1 MSLPHSSDSPRRSET
16 ARHLA
21 RRFWNRVRPLGL
33 ARHSVRGKVMGVV
46 LLSTAIALLVAG
58 GAMLTHDL
66 SVYRHYWASDLAT
79 EAGII
84 ASSSTPA
91 LAFDDHAA
99 AERALRALKARSEVL
114 VAALYAADGQLYA
127 DYSRTGDESVPSHA
141 PSLSGLSVS
150 GDRVDITVPLA
161 QNHEFLGTLYLRAR
175 YDLARRIEA
184 YLGIFAG
191 VIVLSMC
198 VAVAL
203 TSTLQRVITVPM
215 ETMARV
221 ARLIVEKR
229 DYSLRARKISED
241 EIGLLTE
248 AFNKMLDEVQQ
259 THSVMRDE
267 VATRQ
272 AAEAALREAH
282 MRKDEFIAT
291 LAHELRNPLAPIQ
304 QAVRIMQ
311 IPASDAQQRQWA
323 GQVIARQTQRM
334 ALLLDDLLD
343 VSRINSGRLNIRK
356 EVVPLESIVA
366 TAIETARPLIEK
378 KHHRLT
384 VNLPAES
391 LQLDVDPLRMSQA
404 LSNLLTNAAKYTDL
418 GGEIDITVS
427 RNPDELW
434 MSVRDTGIGLS
445 PYAIKEV
452 FEMFS
457 QVDSAIDRS
466 EGGLGIGLALVKGLT
481 ELHGGRVDAVSAGI
495 GCGSEFTMRLPA
507 ATIKSRAANSDLA
520 VSLARDAPK
529 ARTKVLVADDN
540 VDAAQTLAM
549 VLEFAGYEVHLAH
562 SGRAA
567 LEMGMAV
574 RPEALILDIGMPGLT
589 GYETARLIRQEAWGR
604 SAVLIAVT
612 GWGQEQDKDRA
623 AEAGFDVHMTK
634 PVDSS
639 KLETTLAIYL
649 REREKGVRRALPS

>member
-1 MSLPHSSDSPRRSET
+1 MPYSSESPPGGGHSRQPVSRW
-16 ARHLA
+16 
-21 RRFWNRVRPLGL
+21 WNRVSPLGL
-33 ARHSVRGKVMGVV
+33 ARQSVRGKVMGVV

-58 GAMLTHDL
+58 GAMLSHDL
-66 SVYRHYWASDLAT
+66 GVYRHYWASDLAT

-84 ASSSTPA
+84 ATSSTPA

-99 AERALRALKARSEVL
+99 AERALRTLKARSEVL
-114 VAALYAADGQLYA
+114 LAALYAADGQLYA
-127 DYSRTGDESVPSHA
+127 EYSQKKNQSAPEHA
-141 PSLSGLSVS
+141 PPLNGLSVS
-150 GDRVDITVPLA
+150 GERVDITVPLA
-161 QNHEFLGTLYLRAR
+161 QNHEFLGTLYLSAR
-175 YDLARRIEA
+175 YDLAGRIEA

-191 VIVLSMC
+191 VILLSMG
-198 VAVAL
+198 VAIAL
-203 TSTLQRVITVPM
+203 TSTLQRVITAPV
-215 ETMARV
+215 ETMAHV
-221 ARLIVEKR
+221 ARLIVERR
-229 DYSLRARKISED
+229 DYSLRARKTSED

-259 THSVMRDE
+259 TNSVMKDE

-272 AAEAALREAH
+272 AAEGALREAH

-311 IPASDAQQRQWA
+311 IPASNAQQRQWA

-356 EVVPLESIVA
+356 EIVPLESIVA

-378 KHHRLT
+378 KHHRLN
-384 VNLPAES
+384 VSLPQEGME
-391 LQLDVDPLRMSQA
+391 LEVDPLRMSQA
-404 LSNLLTNAAKYTDL
+404 LSNLLTNAAKYTDPA
-418 GGEIDITVS
+418 GDIEVTVS
-427 RNPDELW
+427 RHTDELW
-434 MSVRDTGIGLS
+434 MSVKDTGVGLS
-445 PYAIKEV
+445 PHAIAEV

-466 EGGLGIGLALVKGLT
+466 EGGLGIGLALVKGLA

-495 GCGSEFTMRLPA
+495 GSGSEFTIRLPA
-507 ATIKSRAANSDLA
+507 ATIKSRVSNSDQP
-520 VSLARDAPK
+520 VSVARDAPK
-529 ARTKVLVADDN
+529 ARARVLVADDN

-562 SGRAA
+562 SGTAA
-567 LEMGMAV
+567 LELGGV
-574 RPEALILDIGMPGLT
+574 LRPDALILDIGMPGLT

-604 SAVLIAVT
+604 NAVMIAVT

-639 KLETTLAIYL
+639 RLETTLALYL
-649 REREKGVRRALPS
+649 KERENDAMRASSI

>member
-1 MSLPHSSDSPRRSET
+1 MSIPSISEGSRAGESAPSP
-16 ARHLA
+16 A
-21 RRFWNRVRPLGL
+21 RRLWTRMSSFGM
-33 ARHSVRGKVMGVV
+33 ARRSVRGKVMSVV

-99 AERALRALKARSEVL
+99 AERALRTLKARSEVL
-114 VAALYAADGQLYA
+114 VAALYGADGQLYA
-127 DYSRTGDESVPSHA
+127 DYGRAADQSIPSHA

-150 GDRVDITVPLA
+150 GDRVEITVPLA

-175 YDLARRIEA
+175 YDLMGRIEA

-191 VIVLSMC
+191 VIILSMG

-203 TSTLQRVITVPM
+203 TSALQRVITTPL
-215 ETMARV
+215 ETMAHV
-221 ARLIVEKR
+221 ARLIVERR
-229 DYSLRARKISED
+229 DYSLRARATSED
-241 EIGLLTE
+241 EIGLLTT
-248 AFNKMLDEVQQ
+248 AFNKMLDEVQ
-259 THSVMRDE
+259 HSHSAMRDE
-267 VATRQ
+267 VGTRQ

-304 QAVRIMQ
+304 QAVRILQ

-343 VSRINSGRLNIRK
+343 VSRIDSGRLNIKK
-356 EVVPLESIVA
+356 EIVTLESIVA

-378 KHHRLT
+378 KHHKLS
-384 VNLPAES
+384 VNLPAEK
-391 LQLDVDPLRMSQA
+391 LELEVDPLRMSQA
-404 LSNLLTNAAKYTDL
+404 LSNLLTNAAKYTDS
-418 GGEIDITVS
+418 GGNIDVTVT
-427 RNPDELW
+427 RQPDELW
-434 MSVRDTGIGLS
+434 MVVRDTGIGLS
-445 PYAIKEV
+445 AHAVKEV

-466 EGGLGIGLALVKGLT
+466 EGGLGIGLALVKGLV
-481 ELHGGRVDAVSAGI
+481 ELHGGRVEAVSAGM
-495 GCGSEFTMRLPA
+495 GCGSEFTIRLPA
-507 ATIKSRAANSDLA
+507 ASIKSKACEADSSAALA
-520 VSLARDAPK
+520 SNPPK
-529 ARTKVLVADDN
+529 ARARVLVADDN
-540 VDAAQTLAM
+540 VDAAETLAL
-549 VLEFAGYEVHLAH
+549 VLRFAGYEVHIAH
-562 SGRAA
+562 SGKAA
-567 LEMGMAV
+567 LELGAQL

-589 GYETARLIRQEAWGR
+589 GYETARLIRAEAWGR
-604 SAVLIAVT
+604 NAVLT
-612 GWGQEQDKDRA
+612 NLTLYLMDRA
-623 AEAGFDVHMTK
+623 
-634 PVDSS
+634 
-639 KLETTLAIYL
+639 
-649 REREKGVRRALPS
+649 KGVRQALTS

>member
-1 MSLPHSSDSPRRSET
+1 MPYSSESSPGGGHL
-16 ARHLA
+16 RHPVS
-21 RRFWNRVRPLGL
+21 RWWNRVSPLGL
-33 ARHSVRGKVMGVV
+33 ARQSVRGKVMGVV

-58 GAMLTHDL
+58 GAMLSHDL
-66 SVYRHYWASDLAT
+66 GVYRHYWASDLAT

-84 ASSSTPA
+84 ATSSTPA

-99 AERALRALKARSEVL
+99 AERALRTLKARSEVL
-114 VAALYAADGQLYA
+114 LAALYAADGQLYA
-127 DYSRTGDESVPSHA
+127 EYSQTKNQSAPEHA
-141 PSLSGLSVS
+141 PPLNGLSVS
-150 GDRVDITVPLA
+150 GERVDITVPLA

-175 YDLARRIEA
+175 YDLAGRIEA

-191 VIVLSMC
+191 VILLSMA
-198 VAVAL
+198 VAIAL
-203 TSTLQRVITVPM
+203 TSTLQRVITAPV
-215 ETMARV
+215 ETMAHV
-221 ARLIVEKR
+221 ARLIVERR
-229 DYSLRARKISED
+229 DYSLRARKTSED

-259 THSVMRDE
+259 TNSVMKDE

-272 AAEAALREAH
+272 AAEGALREAH

-311 IPASDAQQRQWA
+311 IPTSNAQQRQWA

-356 EVVPLESIVA
+356 EIVPLESIVA

-378 KHHRLT
+378 KHHRLN
-384 VNLPAES
+384 VNLPQEG
-391 LQLDVDPLRMSQA
+391 LELEVDPLRMSQA
-404 LSNLLTNAAKYTDL
+404 LSNLLTNAAKYTDPA
-418 GGEIDITVS
+418 GDIEITVS
-427 RNPDELW
+427 RHADELW
-434 MSVRDTGIGLS
+434 MSVKDTGIGLS
-445 PYAIKEV
+445 PDAIAEV

-466 EGGLGIGLALVKGLT
+466 EGGLGIGLALVKGLA

-495 GCGSEFTMRLPA
+495 GSGSEFTIRLPA
-507 ATIKSRAANSDLA
+507 ATIKPRASNSDLP
-520 VSLARDAPK
+520 VSVARDAPK
-529 ARTKVLVADDN
+529 ARARVLVADDN

-562 SGRAA
+562 SGTAA
-567 LEMGMAV
+567 LELGGV
-574 RPEALILDIGMPGLT
+574 LRPDALILDIGMPGLT

-604 SAVLIAVT
+604 NAVMIAVT

-639 KLETTLAIYL
+639 RLETTLALYL
-649 REREKGVRRALPS
+649 KERENDAMRASSI